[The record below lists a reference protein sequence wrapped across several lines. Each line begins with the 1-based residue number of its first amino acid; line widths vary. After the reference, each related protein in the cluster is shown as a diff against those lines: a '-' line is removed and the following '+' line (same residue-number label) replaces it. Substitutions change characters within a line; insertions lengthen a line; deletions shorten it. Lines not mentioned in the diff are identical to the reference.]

1 MDMSAP
7 WHRASFELFLYEK
20 LPQLLASRLP
30 LGGYQVTLTSE
41 TTYRID
47 LTLRT
52 SGQEIGLDFESL
64 PRPDAE
70 GIFRRNEKP
79 YVVLPIASC
88 DELDLAEMR
97 CVGEQF
103 LAEIAARL
111 GEAPDDLPWDE
122 TLARIWLPL
131 DTWLRTALERAG
143 QALDCTN
150 ALSRKT
156 HLRRILL
163 PNREKLFTPGHH
175 GRACPIETPEG
186 PNIGRVLVVARGA
199 TIREGRLEIVDTR
212 SGILM
217 SENAAHHIRE
227 GRLEIAD
234 PRPEMMLGLSASLI
248 PFLEHDEP
256 CRALMGANMLRQ
268 WVTPSDPEPP
278 LVGTGNEPDDPQ
290 FWSGYNLVTAYVP
303 WGLHSFEDA
312 IVLSET
318 CARRL
323 NTPRPVQI
331 GDKLGN
337 RHGAKGVISR
347 ILPDAEMPY
356 LPDGTCVDLVY
367 DSMGLYSRMNF
378 GQVREALMGRIA
390 QREGTPAIVPPFA
403 APSEAELRE
412 RLKRVGLPEDGMEQ
426 LTEGKEGEPLE
437 RRATVGVVYWG
448 RLIHTAALGYF
459 ASTSPE
465 GCQRQGEL
473 EYYALRNT
481 GATANLREH
490 FHLCASEAP
499 DAATLA
505 ERVRSGAPLAFSP
518 LSPRCA
524 ELIRRLA
531 AVGIRAEKGPDGLTF
546 AFAAPTGEALT
557 LAQPIPHPWLPERTL
572 AEIGAYTAALSEFRV
587 LTETNARLARLLSSG
602 APETLRARALA
613 ELETAARR
621 YLNAL
626 VPASQLRLLARPMFN
641 GRAVTIP
648 GELRYD
654 QVGIPEEMA
663 WTLFGPLLARELGE
677 EAAASRT
684 EETAQQLDALLARS
698 WVLVQRPPV
707 IEPTGFIAF
716 HPVRCAGQV
725 IRLHPMANQS
735 MNADCDGDILSIF
748 LPLTEEAQQEA
759 GEKLSLVGHLRREP
773 GLLGNFLPL
782 LPARAGLALLS
793 RTPEGREEIRQLAGT
808 SASLPNTLMNRAG
821 LLALAQEVLTTQGAE
836 AAIVALDRLVW
847 RGFQR
852 AKRSGLS
859 LSPFL
864 GSGFA
869 RPNPPQI
876 PPTELWTFYT
886 PYSTTVVPIPPPAN
900 VEHWEVYTEELIERL
915 QNHGADDDLEPFLMA
930 VRSNARSNYPI
941 LQKFVGAYGV
951 VEDVDGSRVVVRHA
965 LRDGM
970 TPEEFYTLCV
980 GARNGIARAAAE
992 MEHISR
998 TLRQSNRPTGYG
1010 VLARAMRARHPGLV
1024 FARAAAAN
1032 QTDPLTD
1039 PDSRLFVE

>member
-7 WHRASFELFLYEK
+7 WHRASFDRFIYEK

-41 TTYRID
+41 TTCRID
-47 LTLRT
+47 LTLGT
-52 SGQEIGLDFESL
+52 NGQEVALSFDAL

-70 GIFRRNEKP
+70 GVFRRNEKP

-88 DELDLAEMR
+88 DDLDLAEIR

-103 LAEIAARL
+103 LEEIAAHL

-131 DTWLRTALERAG
+131 DGWIRTALERSG
-143 QALDCTN
+143 QALDCTG

-156 HLRRILL
+156 HLRRLLL
-163 PNREKLFTPGHH
+163 PNREKLFTPGHY
-175 GRACPIETPEG
+175 GRTCPIETPEG

-212 SGILM
+212 PEGILG
-217 SENAAHHIRE
+217 I
-227 GRLEIAD
+227 
-234 PRPEMMLGLSASLI
+234 SASLI

-268 WVTPSDPEPP
+268 WMTPSDPEPP
-278 LVGTGNEPDDPQ
+278 LVRTGNEPDDPQ
-290 FWSGYNLVTAYVP
+290 FWAGYNLITAYVP
-303 WGLHSFEDA
+303 WGLGSFEDA

-318 CARRL
+318 CAQRL
-323 NTPRPVQI
+323 ATPKPVQI

-337 RHGAKGVISR
+337 RHGAKGVISS
-347 ILPDAEMPY
+347 ILPDAEMPH

-390 QREGTPAIVPPFA
+390 QREGVPAIVPAFA
-403 APSEAELRE
+403 SPSDAELRA
-412 RLKRVGLPEDGMEQ
+412 RLKQAGLPENGMEQ
-426 LTEGKEGEPLE
+426 LTEGKGGAPLE

-448 RLIHTAALGYF
+448 RLIHTAAQGYF
-459 ASTSPE
+459 ASTLPE

-481 GATANLREH
+481 GAIANLREH

-505 ERVRSGAPLAFSP
+505 ERVRSGEPLTFPS

-524 ELIRRLA
+524 ELLRRLA
-531 AVGIRAEKGPDGLTF
+531 AVGIRAERGPQGLTF
-546 AFAAPTGEALT
+546 AFAAPSGETLT
-557 LAQPIPHPWLPERTL
+557 LAQPIPHPWLPEQTL
-572 AEIGAYTAALSEFRV
+572 TEVGASAPAQSEFRT
-587 LTETNARLARLLSSG
+587 LSETNARLARLLNSG
-602 APETLRARALA
+602 APETLRARALE

-626 VPASQLRLLARPMFN
+626 VPASLLRLQARPMFN
-641 GRAVTIP
+641 GRAVATP

-663 WTLFGPLLARELGE
+663 WTLFGPLLAREVGE
-677 EAAASRT
+677 EAVAART
-684 EETAQQLDALLARS
+684 AETVQQLDALLARS

-716 HPVRCAGQV
+716 HPVRVAGQI
-725 IRLHPMANQS
+725 IRLHPMANHS
-735 MNADCDGDILSIF
+735 LNADFDGDILSIF
-748 LPLTEEAQQEA
+748 VPLTAEAQQEA

-773 GLLGNFLPL
+773 GLLGNFLPV
-782 LPARAGLALLS
+782 LPARAGLALLA
-793 RTPEGREEIRQLAGT
+793 RTPEGREEIRQLAGLSSPIPEVPLT
-808 SASLPNTLMNRAG
+808 RAG

-836 AAIVALDRLVW
+836 AAIAALDRLVW

-864 GSGFA
+864 GAGFA
-869 RPNPPQI
+869 RPNPPRSSN
-876 PPTELWTFYT
+876 PELW
-886 PYSTTVVPIPPPAN
+886 S
-900 VEHWEVYTEELIERL
+900 VYTEELVERL
-915 QNHGADDDLEPFLMA
+915 QRHGTDDDLEPFLMA

-951 VEDVDGSRVVVRHA
+951 VEDVDGRRVAVRHA
-965 LRDGM
+965 LCDGM

-980 GARNGIARAAAE
+980 GARSGIARAAAE
-992 MEHISR
+992 LEHISQ
-998 TLRQSNRPTGYG
+998 TLRQSNLPTGYG

-1024 FARAAAAN
+1024 FARAAATN
-1032 QTDPLTD
+1032 HTDPLTD
-1039 PDSRLFVE
+1039 LDTRLFVA

>member
-7 WHRASFELFLYEK
+7 WHRASFDLFIHER

-30 LGGYQVTLTSE
+30 LSGYRVTVRSE
-41 TTYRID
+41 TSCRID
-47 LTLRT
+47 LTLGT
-52 SGQEIGLDFESL
+52 SGQETAPSFEDL

-70 GIFRRNEKP
+70 GVFWRNEKP

-88 DELDLAEMR
+88 DDLDRAEIR
-97 CVGEQF
+97 CVGEQ
-103 LAEIAARL
+103 LLDDIAARL
-111 GEAPDDLPWDE
+111 GEAPDDMPWDE
-122 TLARIWLPL
+122 TLARLWLPL
-131 DTWLRTALERAG
+131 DSWIHAALALTA
-143 QALDCTN
+143 QALDTTS

-156 HLRRILL
+156 HLRRLSL
-163 PNREKLFTPGHH
+163 PNREKMFTPGHY

-212 SGILM
+212 
-217 SENAAHHIRE
+217 
-227 GRLEIAD
+227 
-234 PRPEMMLGLSASLI
+234 PEMTLGLCASLI

-278 LVGTGNEPDDPQ
+278 LVGTGNEPEDPN
-290 FWSGYNLVTAYVP
+290 FWSGHNLVTAYVP
-303 WGLHSFEDA
+303 WGLDSFEDA

-318 CARRL
+318 CAQRL
-323 NTPRPVQI
+323 ATPKPIQV

-337 RHGAKGVISR
+337 RHGAKGVVSR
-347 ILPDAEMPY
+347 ILPDAEMPH

-367 DSMGLYSRMNF
+367 DCMGLYSRLNF

-390 QREGTPAIVPPFA
+390 QREGVPAIVPPFA
-403 APSEAELRE
+403 APAEAELRE
-412 RLKRVGLPEDGMEQ
+412 RLSRVGLPEDGMEQ
-426 LTEGKEGEPLE
+426 LTEGKDGAPLE

-448 RLIHTAALGYF
+448 RLIHTAAQGYF
-459 ASTSPE
+459 ASTLPE

-481 GATANLREH
+481 GAITNLREH
-490 FHLCASEAP
+490 FHLCASEAA
-499 DAATLA
+499 DASTLA
-505 ERVRSGAPLAFSP
+505 ERVRSGAALTFPSP
-518 LSPRCA
+518 SPRCA

-531 AVGIRAEKGPDGLTF
+531 AIGIGAEKGPEGLTF
-546 AFAAPTGEALT
+546 GFAAPVGEILT

-572 AEIGAYTAALSEFRV
+572 TEVGGSSAAAPQFRT
-587 LTETNARLARLLSSG
+587 LTEANARMSRLLNMG
-602 APETLRARALA
+602 APETLRAGALG

-626 VPASQLRLLARPMFN
+626 IPASQLRLLARPMFN
-641 GRAVTIP
+641 GRAVATP
-648 GELRYD
+648 GDLRYD

-677 EAAASRT
+677 DALASPRT
-684 EETAQQLDALLARS
+684 EATTEYLDALMARS
-698 WVLVQRPPV
+698 WVLVQRAPV
-707 IEPTGFIAF
+707 VEPTGFLAF

-725 IRLHPMANQS
+725 IRLHPLANHS
-735 MNADCDGDILSIF
+735 LNADFDGDILSIY
-748 LPLTEEAQQEA
+748 LPLTEEAQYEA
-759 GEKLSLVGHLRREP
+759 GEKLSLAGHLHRDP

-782 LPARAGLALLS
+782 HSARAGLALLA
-793 RTPEGREEIRQLAGT
+793 RTAEGCEEIRQLAGT
-808 SASLPNTLMNRAG
+808 PSPLPAVPLNRAG
-821 LLALAQEVLTTQGAE
+821 LLALAQEILSAQGAE
-836 AAIVALDRLVW
+836 ATIAAMDHLAR

-864 GSGFA
+864 GAGFA
-869 RPNPPQI
+869 RPNPPQS
-876 PPTELWTFYT
+876 PNAELWKFYT
-886 PYSTTVVPIPPPAN
+886 PYSMSVVLVYPPAN
-900 VEHWEVYTEELIERL
+900 AELWEVYTEELIERL
-915 QNHGADDDLEPFLMA
+915 QAHGTDDDLEPFLTA
-930 VRSNARSNYPI
+930 VRSGSRSNYPI

-951 VEDVDGSRVVVRHA
+951 VEDVEGNRVAVRHA

-970 TPEEFYTLCV
+970 TPEEFHTLCV

-992 MEHISR
+992 LEHISR
-998 TLRQSNRPTGYG
+998 TLRQSNLPTGYG
-1010 VLARAMRARHPGLV
+1010 IVARAMRARHPGLV

-1039 PDSRLFVE
+1039 LDSRLFVA